1 MPGRLSG
8 LVGLCGTART
18 LSRPAVKSLAPPCK
32 DWRSQ
37 GAPMQRQGCGGL
49 EWSCQSAAPRLR
61 HLRMVSVDTPSRR
74 TRTPVGSNE
83 RAISEIERQSFRH
96 VCRPPRGRQLESAS
110 LTDLEIT
117 PESQLGCCANEALQK
132 GPVLRIRSED
142 EY

>member
-1 MPGRLSG
+1 VTVSKCENAWDGEALSTSEKATDQKSWRLGDSEIPENMRRG
-8 LVGLCGTART
+8 FALIGDHQDAGHSPARM
-18 LSRPAVKSLAPPCK
+18 K
-32 DWRSQ
+32 
-37 GAPMQRQGCGGL
+37 GG
-49 EWSCQSAAPRLR
+49 SCTVPTRERA
-61 HLRMVSVDTPSRR
+61 
-74 TRTPVGSNE
+74 RTPVGSNE
-83 RAISEIERQSFRH
+83 RAISEIEQQSFRH